1 MSTRYFEDVNVGDE
15 LPGVERMPSE
25 EVATAF
31 FTREG
36 EPPPTPER
44 IPVASAGF
52 SGIIVPG
59 LLKVAWLQ
67 QFVTDWAGPEAT
79 FRTIRVAYKR
89 PDPAGVGLVLTGTVV
104 DKRQED
110 GQNVVEVEVA
120 TVAPDGPSVR
130 GSVQVS
136 LPSRG

>member
-1 MSTRYFEDVNVGDE
+1 MNQRYFEDVNVGDE
-15 LPGVERMPSE
+15 LPAVERMPSD
-25 EVATAF
+25 EVAAAF

-36 EPPPTPER
+36 EPTPTPER
-44 IPVASAGF
+44 MPVASAGF
-52 SGIIVPG
+52 AGHIVPG

-67 QFVTDWAGPEAT
+67 QFVTDWAGPGAT

-89 PDPAGVGLVLTGTVV
+89 PDPTNQGLVLTGTVV

-120 TVAPDGPSVR
+120 TIAPDGPSVR
-130 GSVQVS
+130 GSVQVA
-136 LPSRG
+136 LPSKG